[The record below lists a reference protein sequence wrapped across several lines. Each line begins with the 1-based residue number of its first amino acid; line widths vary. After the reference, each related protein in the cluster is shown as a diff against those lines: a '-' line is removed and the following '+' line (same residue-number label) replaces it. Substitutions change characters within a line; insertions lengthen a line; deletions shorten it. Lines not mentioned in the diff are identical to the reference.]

1 MFVGFLTMKK
11 VGFVSLGCPK
21 NLVDSE
27 VMMGSLAEAGYQIT
41 NIAEDADTIVVNT
54 CGFIESAK
62 QESIDAILEATRL
75 KKRGKAGRVVVA
87 GCLVERYRD
96 ELIKE
101 LPEVDAFIGTSQ
113 VNEILKAADET
124 FDAKQLTITRIGN
137 KSATY
142 LYDEYTPRLRA
153 TQSHTAFIKIAEG
166 CDRPCAFCSIPS
178 MRGSFRSRRFGS
190 IIEEARMLAKQ
201 GVKEVVLI
209 AQDSSRYG
217 EDFGEVDLLAQLIRA
232 LGEIDDLE
240 WIRVMYAYP
249 THISDAFLDAIA
261 ETPKAVKYL
270 DMPLQHASRNILKA
284 MRRGGNRESLERLI
298 ARVRERVPGIAIRT
312 TFITG
317 FPGETDEDFEE
328 LLTFVRNCRFDNVGV
343 FTYSDEEGTPAFDLP
358 NKVDPKTAKKRRDR
372 LMKEQA
378 KISREMNRAKIGNTY
393 KVMFEGLSQ
402 ESDLL
407 FQGRLEG
414 QTQEIDGYIL
424 INDTPDDLK
433 PQIGEVYDVRIT
445 EAHAYDLV
453 GEIMPPIS
461 AVSPPS
467 QDSAAVSDL
476 P

>member
-1 MFVGFLTMKK
+1 MKK

-27 VMMGSLAEAGYQIT
+27 VMMGTLAGAGYEIT
-41 NIAEDADTIVVNT
+41 NNADEADTVVVNT

-62 QESIDAILEATRL
+62 QESIDAILEATQL
-75 KKRGKAGRVVVA
+75 KSAGKASRVIVA

-113 VNEILKAADET
+113 VGEILKAADDT
-124 FDAKQLTITRIGN
+124 FDAGKLTITPIGN
-137 KSATY
+137 KTATY

-153 TQSHTAFIKIAEG
+153 TQPHTAFIKIAEG

-201 GVKEVVLI
+201 GVKEVVLV

-217 EDFGEVDLLAQLIRA
+217 EDLGEVDLLAQLIRA
-232 LGEIDDLE
+232 LGEIDGLE

-249 THISDAFLDAIA
+249 THISDAFLAAIA

-270 DMPLQHASRNILKA
+270 DMPLQHASRKVLKL
-284 MRRGGNRESLERLI
+284 MKRGGNRESLEKLI
-298 ARVRERVPGIAIRT
+298 RRVRERVPGIAIRT

-328 LLTFVRNCRFDNVGV
+328 LLAFVRNCRFDNVGV
-343 FTYSDEEGTPAFDLP
+343 FTYSDEEGTAAYELP
-358 NKVDPKTAKKRRDR
+358 NKVDPKVAKKRRDR

-378 KISREMNRAKIGNTY
+378 KISRELNRAKVGKIY
-393 KVMFEGLSQ
+393 KVIFEGLSQ

-414 QTQEIDGYIL
+414 QAQEIDGYIL
-424 INDTPDDLK
+424 INDMPENFQ
-433 PQIGEVYDVRIT
+433 PRIGEIYNVRIT
-445 EAHAYDLV
+445 ESHDYDLI
-453 GEIMPPIS
+453 GEI
-461 AVSPPS
+461 VSIP
-467 QDSAAVSDL
+467 
-476 P
+476 

>member
-1 MFVGFLTMKK
+1 MKK

-27 VMMGSLAEAGYQIT
+27 VMMGQLSEAGYEIT
-41 NIAEDADTIVVNT
+41 SSAEDADTVVVNT
-54 CGFIESAK
+54 CGFIEAAK
-62 QESIDAILEATRL
+62 QESIDAILEATTL
-75 KKRGKAGRVVVA
+75 KAKGKAKRVVVA

-96 ELIKE
+96 DLMKE

-113 VNEILKAADET
+113 VNEILKAANKN
-124 FDAKQLTITRIGN
+124 FDAKQLTITPVGN

-142 LYDEYTPRLRA
+142 LYDEYTPRMRA

-190 IIEEARMLAKQ
+190 IVEEARMLAKQ

-217 EDFGEVDLLAQLIRA
+217 EDLGEVDALAALIRA
-232 LGEIDDLE
+232 LGEIEDLN
-240 WIRVMYAYP
+240 WVRVMYAYP
-249 THISDAFLDAIA
+249 THISHAFLAAIA

-270 DMPLQHASRNILKA
+270 DMPLQHASRNVLKL
-284 MRRGGNRESLERLI
+284 MKRGGTRESLERLI
-298 ARVRERVPGIAIRT
+298 ERVREHVPGIAIRT

-328 LLTFVRNCRFDNVGV
+328 LMSFVRNCRFDNVGV
-343 FTYSDEEGTPAFDLP
+343 FTYSDEEGTPAFDMP
-358 NKVDPKTAKKRRDR
+358 GKVDPKIAKQRRNR

-378 KISREMNRAKIGNTY
+378 KISKQLNKAKIGSTY
-393 KVMFEGLSQ
+393 KVIFEGLSQ

-424 INDTPDDLK
+424 INDMPDGFEPK
-433 PQIGEVYDVRIT
+433 IGEIYDVRVSG
-445 EAHAYDLV
+445 AHEYDLV
-453 GEIMPPIS
+453 GEILQTPPI
-461 AVSPPS
+461 A
-467 QDSAAVSDL
+467 
-476 P
+476 